1 MPPFIPNKG
10 KKLIIKTDE
19 GYFARYPVKTHV
31 VMSGDSL
38 PEIMETYLTEHLRQ
52 DDRIFI
58 SEKIVA
64 ISQGRAFPMNEI
76 KPSRMAKFLTRF
88 VYKSP
93 YGIGLSI
100 PETMELAIREVG
112 RLKILFAAFCSAVT
126 KPFGLRGVFYKI
138 CGPKARAVDGPC
150 DYTLPPYNHYA
161 KMAPDRPYEVAER
174 LAEQTGCPVVVI
186 DANDLGVEVL
196 GHSKGITIPLAKQIF
211 ADNPLAQTDEQTP
224 LAIVRPVTGEDVQ
237 TLEEET
243 QKLAEKYYADRE
255 AAARAEKAKQAPAPA
270 GDNPGGEEDES
281 LWVMP
286 DAEP

>member
-138 CGPKARAVDGPC
+138 CGPKARAVDG
-150 DYTLPPYNHYA
+150 
-161 KMAPDRPYEVAER
+161 
-174 LAEQTGCPVVVI
+174 
-186 DANDLGVEVL
+186 
-196 GHSKGITIPLAKQIF
+196 
-211 ADNPLAQTDEQTP
+211 
-224 LAIVRPVTGEDVQ
+224 
-237 TLEEET
+237 
-243 QKLAEKYYADRE
+243 
-255 AAARAEKAKQAPAPA
+255 
-270 GDNPGGEEDES
+270 
-281 LWVMP
+281 
-286 DAEP
+286 